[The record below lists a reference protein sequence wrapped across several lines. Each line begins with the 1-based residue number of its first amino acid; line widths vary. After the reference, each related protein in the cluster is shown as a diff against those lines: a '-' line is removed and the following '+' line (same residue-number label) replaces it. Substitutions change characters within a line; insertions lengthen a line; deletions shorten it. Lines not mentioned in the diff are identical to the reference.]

1 MRRAPALAPFLAM
14 LVVMLLAGCVK
25 SRPPV
30 PVISSVATA
39 EPCAAEVDGANVK
52 DWKQVR
58 ADAFSFCVPKSWTL
72 DERYQRTTARLR
84 RTGFASFSW
93 AAPDTLQRVII
104 EVPFRDFTRKDLKNS
119 LELCLERGV
128 PGRDVHEIQGQNV
141 CGGLR
146 GKGFSSGASLLYREP
161 FVRVTAIGMED
172 AIAVAQT
179 LRPIRSSP

>member
-1 MRRAPALAPFLAM
+1 MRRALALAPSLA
-14 LVVMLLAGCVK
+14 LPVAMLLAGCVK
-25 SRPPV
+25 SRAPV
-30 PVISSVATA
+30 PVILSVATA
-39 EPCAAEVDGANVK
+39 EPCAAEVDGANVT

-72 DERYQRTTARLR
+72 DERYQRTTARR
-84 RTGFASFSW
+84 RTGYASFSW

-104 EVPFRDFTRKDLKNS
+104 EVPFLDFTRKDFKNS
-119 LELCLERGV
+119 LELCLERGL
-128 PGRDVHEIQGQNV
+128 PGRDVHKIQGQNV

-146 GKGFSSGASLLYREP
+146 GKGLSSGASLSYREL
-161 FVRVTAIGMED
+161 FVRVTAIGLED